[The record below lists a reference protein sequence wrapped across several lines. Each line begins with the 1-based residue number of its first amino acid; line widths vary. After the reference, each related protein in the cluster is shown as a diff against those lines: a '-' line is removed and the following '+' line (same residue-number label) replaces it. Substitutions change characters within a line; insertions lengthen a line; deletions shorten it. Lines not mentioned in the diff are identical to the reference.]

1 METADHDSTLE
12 ELPFEAIEDYLVR
25 NSARISSETIRLLNI
40 QNNCDKE
47 GETDRAFDLT
57 DVANITQASLP
68 TDFQFLEQF
77 GRIRWTYV
85 AFLVCKLKISTS
97 VVNRNSIENV

>member
-1 METADHDSTLE
+1 MTIAQSSSTFLVKLFLKLDRENVETAVHDSTLE

-57 DVANITQASLP
+57 DVANINQASLP
-68 TDFQFLEQF
+68 TDF
-77 GRIRWTYV
+77 
-85 AFLVCKLKISTS
+85 
-97 VVNRNSIENV
+97 

>member
-1 METADHDSTLE
+1 METAVHDSTLE

-57 DVANITQASLP
+57 DVANINQASLP
-68 TDFQFLEQF
+68 NYFQFLEHS
-77 GRIRWTYV
+77 GTIRWSYV
-85 AFLVCKLKISTS
+85 CYGLWFIS
-97 VVNRNSIENV
+97 